1 MPEQQHVQPPLQRR
15 PIVGFSIETSKT
27 VNLARKLLQT
37 LEILVNVLQ
46 CLR

>member
-15 PIVGFSIETSKT
+15 PIVGFSIETLNCQLGKEVAPNT
-27 VNLARKLLQT
+27 
-37 LEILVNVLQ
+37 EILVNVLQ